1 MAYELLSE
9 EPRKE
14 KKPFKC
20 EQKFHYLVLK
30 PFFFFMSYVSSDL
43 YVFKKPCLATWILML
58 RKLCYSVKKKKKVH
72 RKQRLRSS
80 SQATK
85 KMHLVLHV
93 LTTFLFL
100 KHHCFSICFF
110 TFSSIICA
118 VRSARQLN

>member
-14 KKPFKC
+14 KKPFKR

-43 YVFKKPCLATWILML
+43 YAFKKPCFATWILML
-58 RKLCYSVKKKKKVH
+58 RKLCYSVKKKKQVH
-72 RKQRLRSS
+72 WKQKLRSS

-85 KMHLVLHV
+85 KMHLVFHV
-93 LTTFLFL
+93 LTTFIFL
-100 KHHCFSICFF
+100 KLHCFSIRFF
-110 TFSSIICA
+110 AFSNIMCCA
-118 VRSARQLN
+118 

>member
-58 RKLCYSVKKKKKVH
+58 RKLCYSVKKKKKSTESRDSEVPH
-72 RKQRLRSS
+72 KLQRK
-80 SQATK
+80 
-85 KMHLVLHV
+85 
-93 LTTFLFL
+93 
-100 KHHCFSICFF
+100 CI
-110 TFSSIICA
+110 
-118 VRSARQLN
+118 

>member
-58 RKLCYSVKKKKKVH
+58 RKLCYSVKKKKSPQKAETQ
-72 RKQRLRSS
+72 KF
-80 SQATK
+80 
-85 KMHLVLHV
+85 
-93 LTTFLFL
+93 LTSYKENAFSAPCSNYILIFKTPLLFHLFL
-100 KHHCFSICFF
+100 HLFKHHLC
-110 TFSSIICA
+110 CA
-118 VRSARQLN
+118 